1 MDKVKKFT
9 MHMLAAA
16 SAVTVCVMLA
26 VGYSYKLNPVEH
38 PLFAN
43 VGLVFPI
50 FLLINGGFL
59 VLFLLTWKRL
69 TLIPLAGYVLCY
81 IPAHFY
87 SPLNMLHST
96 PDGAIKVM
104 SYNVYMFHN
113 GDSASIQK
121 IADYVNDSG
130 ASIVCMQEAAFSD
143 VIRDAFK
150 KEYEYID
157 TMRNGMN
164 GEVQIV
170 LSKFPILSK
179 TRINPELS
187 GCMCGAYEVLI
198 DGDRTTVIN
207 CHFETSGLTL
217 EERSEFRNIVK
228 GDWENRS
235 VRQDSKRMIVRLG
248 EAAKRRVPQVEGV
261 IRYIESRKGE
271 PVLLFGDFNDT
282 PISYCHHLLARTLT
296 DCYVTTANGPGIS
309 YHYNRIYVRIDNVMC
324 SNDWHPYNFTV
335 DRSINVSDHYPLW
348 GFVKKSL
355 HNDKKTH

>member
-1 MDKVKKFT
+1 
-9 MHMLAAA
+9 MLAAA

-121 IADYVNDSG
+121 IADYVNGSG

-157 TMRNGMN
+157 TMRNGEN

-198 DGDRTTVIN
+198 DGDHTTVIN

-248 EAAKRRVPQVEGV
+248 
-261 IRYIESRKGE
+261 
-271 PVLLFGDFNDT
+271 
-282 PISYCHHLLARTLT
+282 
-296 DCYVTTANGPGIS
+296 
-309 YHYNRIYVRIDNVMC
+309 
-324 SNDWHPYNFTV
+324 
-335 DRSINVSDHYPLW
+335 
-348 GFVKKSL
+348 
-355 HNDKKTH
+355 